1 MPIRQILLLEMDPF
15 LGTFIQP
22 HLSTTTRALCQQHHI
37 MHLLKM
43 HITGDTCSWSSGTV
57 METPIPKIRSVLY
70 PTPLR
75 VGIHRFSTRG
85 KFNTIRCLVMVTNHP
100 SSVLLAVYY
109 FLTFLSHTSAAVH
122 KYIAVYLSIPKQI
135 RINFRPKAAAT
146 RGIPLEHTKSR
157 PLIALGFGAT

>member
-1 MPIRQILLLEMDPF
+1 MPIRQILLLETDPL

-22 HLSTTTRALCQQHHI
+22 HLSTTTRALCLQHHI

-43 HITGDTCSWSSGTV
+43 HITGDICSWSSGTV
-57 METPIPKIRSVLY
+57 VETLIQSVLY

-85 KFNTIRCLVMVTNHP
+85 KFNTTRCLVMATNHP

-109 FLTFLSHTSAAVH
+109 LLTFLLHTSAAVH
-122 KYIAVYLSIPKQI
+122 KYIAVYLSIPKHI

-157 PLIALGFGAT
+157 PLMALGFGAI